1 MTLRQ
6 AQGHNESNRIM
17 KNKDKT
23 IETLL
28 RETRFLNLSE
38 READQAWGTIS
49 QRIESSGAFSSL
61 PTKRKTMIPLLIG
74 ALLFASAGGTVA
86 ASNSAVP
93 GDKLYGID
101 RAVESVRVALAR
113 EDSSNELRLRFAEE
127 RLLEVQALVERAR
140 AKANATSTATTT
152 ATTTASSTVTTT
164 PGRSGDKVAHGV
176 DVALSYLN
184 EVSAKLAASGN
195 TEAVARLAL
204 VIERLETIANSDY
217 VRVQLKNDGAFK
229 LRLKGA
235 GDSSASASS
244 SSDVKINTSGN
255 KGRIEV
261 KEIGE
266 KIRFEILENG
276 DMRVKSQTDID
287 NDDEDDD
294 DNDDEDDGDDR
305 SSRGRG
311 NGVDLNS
318 NLRIDLR

>member
-1 MTLRQ
+1 
-6 AQGHNESNRIM
+6 M

-28 RETRFLNLSE
+28 RETRFLNLSD

-49 QRIESSGAFSSL
+49 QRIESSGAFSPL

-140 AKANATSTATTT
+140 AKANATSTDSTSSRQAATTT
-152 ATTTASSTVTTT
+152 ATTTASSTATTT

-204 VIERLETIANSDY
+204 VIERLENIANNED
-217 VRVQLKNDGAFK
+217 VRVQLKKDGAFK
-229 LRLKGA
+229 LRLKGVS
-235 GDSSASASS
+235 DSSASASS

-261 KEIGE
+261 REIGE
-266 KIRFEILENG
+266 KIRFEILNNG
-276 DMRVKSQTDID
+276 DMKVKSQTDID
-287 NDDEDDD
+287 NEDDDDEDEDEDDD
-294 DNDDEDDGDDR
+294 DDR